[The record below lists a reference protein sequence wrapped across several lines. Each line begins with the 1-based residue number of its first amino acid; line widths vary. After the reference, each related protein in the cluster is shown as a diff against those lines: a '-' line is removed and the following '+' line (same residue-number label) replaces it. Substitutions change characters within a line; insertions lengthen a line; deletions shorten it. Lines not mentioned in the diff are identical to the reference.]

1 MSGSSEMTAQP
12 TMPDLRIVPIEN
24 VVPHEEHDQ
33 QRSEPLVAR
42 IRSAGTWL
50 NPPIVAPMD
59 NEAGDEEQRRYVV
72 LDGANRH
79 YALSA
84 LGYRYILVQV
94 VDYDSPAVFLG
105 TWHHVIS
112 GLPWDT
118 CLKQIKALPSVV
130 VELTDV
136 LHARAALARREAL
149 AYIVVEDQRA
159 YTITIDDHSIR
170 ARTATLRQLV
180 DTYKR
185 SGVLNR
191 INTDVFSTGQKMYPD
206 AVAIVVF
213 PQYQPAE
220 ILLAARD
227 GIHLPPGISRH
238 IIQGRAMRLNYPLD
252 AFKDD
257 GESLGA
263 KNLRL
268 TQWIQERLAERR
280 VRHYAESTY
289 LFDE

>member
-12 TMPDLRIVPIEN
+12 TMPDLRIVPIHN

-42 IRSAGTWL
+42 IREAGAWL

-59 NEAGDEEQRRYVV
+59 KQDGEDQRYVI

-84 LGYRYILVQV
+84 LGYAYILVQV

-112 GLPWDT
+112 GLAWDA
-118 CLKQIKALPSVV
+118 CLRNIQALPSVV
-130 VELTDV
+130 VEPVDV

-159 YTITIDDHSIR
+159 YTVTVADHSIG

-180 DTYKR
+180 DTYKG

-191 INTDVFSTGQKMYPD
+191 INTDVFSAARKMYPE

-227 GIHLPPGISRH
+227 GLHLPPGISRH
-238 IIQGRAMRLNYPLD
+238 IIQGRAMRLNYPLE

-257 GESLGA
+257 GESLDA

-268 TQWIQERLAERR
+268 TQWIQDRLAERR